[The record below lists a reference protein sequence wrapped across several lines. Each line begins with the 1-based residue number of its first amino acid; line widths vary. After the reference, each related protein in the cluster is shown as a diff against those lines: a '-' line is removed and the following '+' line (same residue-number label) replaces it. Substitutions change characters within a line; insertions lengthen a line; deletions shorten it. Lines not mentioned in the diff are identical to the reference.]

1 MVEVYNEAVY
11 DLLASPDEGHQ
22 KLQLQNK
29 GKNVAVP
36 VSIVHAFVYVI
47 EHSYC
52 LDAISFEV
60 SITCSKRT
68 FIFEQLRQLSLED
81 LYMPHY
87 SFIIVFYVLC
97 III

>member
-36 VSIVHAFVYVI
+36 VSSTV
-47 EHSYC
+47 
-52 LDAISFEV
+52 
-60 SITCSKRT
+60 
-68 FIFEQLRQLSLED
+68 
-81 LYMPHY
+81 
-87 SFIIVFYVLC
+87 
-97 III
+97 

>member
-47 EHSYC
+47 EHSFC
-52 LDAISFEV
+52 SDTISFKV
-60 SITCSKRT
+60 SITAKGHL
-68 FIFEQLRQLSLED
+68 FLSN
-81 LYMPHY
+81 
-87 SFIIVFYVLC
+87 
-97 III
+97 